1 MPSSE
6 YRVIVTRRK
15 IVQIKSFESPFAGLE
30 FGARHGFVVRRTY
43 AVPRQ
48 PVWVVIVLRPE
59 HTLLV
64 ADGEVVKYDKLVGV
78 VGEVGVEIT
87 VRWHGKLHG
96 LQGLQYAGVVH
107 LQNAA
112 VCLRLS
118 ILSEKYIPTKI
129 DFIK

>member
-1 MPSSE
+1 
-6 YRVIVTRRK
+6 
-15 IVQIKSFESPFAGLE
+15 
-30 FGARHGFVVRRTY
+30 
-43 AVPRQ
+43 
-48 PVWVVIVLRPE
+48 
-59 HTLLV
+59 
-64 ADGEVVKYDKLVGV
+64 
-78 VGEVGVEIT
+78 
-87 VRWHGKLHG
+87 